1 MVGKRLRLL
10 FCAAGILAAASMSAQ
25 GDTMAPGARSASSVI
40 LGAEGW
46 TCGALPP
53 PGFYLLNYSLYYYAH
68 QIKGQDS
75 GEVDGAPFRDF
86 KASASASVF
95 RPVYVSEKT
104 LFGANLAWHAVI
116 PLVHKNQE
124 SDVFDDTMDGVG
136 DITISPLIL
145 SWHKPPFHWAAG
157 MDVVTPTGHYSST
170 DLTTIGNNHWTFEP
184 VFAISYLGENGLMA
198 DLKLMYD
205 FHTRDSALDYREG
218 QQFHL
223 DYNVG
228 VALGQDKALKV
239 GVAGYYLTSTE
250 NDSGPAGTLPDSKE
264 NVFALG
270 PSVMYCKG
278 KWSVEAKVLFE
289 TDAQNR
295 PEGTASWLKIVYS
308 F

>member
-1 MVGKRLRLL
+1 MALVSLPLQ
-10 FCAAGILAAASMSAQ
+10 A
-25 GDTMAPGARSASSVI
+25 DTIPAGARSASSAI

-53 PGFYLLNYSLYYYAH
+53 PGFYFLNYVLYYHAH
-68 QIKGQDS
+68 ELKGHDG
-75 GEVDGAPFRDF
+75 GEVEGPPFTDF
-86 KASASASVF
+86 KATALAEVL

-104 LFGANLAWHAVI
+104 LFGGNMVWHAVI
-116 PLVHKNQE
+116 PLVHKNQK
-124 SDVFDDTMDGVG
+124 SDYFDDSMDGFG
-136 DITISPLIL
+136 DIYVSPLIL
-145 SWHKPPFHWAAG
+145 AWHKPPFHWAAG
-157 MDVVTPTGHYSST
+157 LDVIAPTGHYSSS
-170 DLTTIGNNHWTFEP
+170 DITTIGNNHWTFEP
-184 VFAISYLGENGLMA
+184 AFAISYMGDNGLMA

-239 GVAGYYLTSTE
+239 GLSGYYLTSTQ
-250 NDSGPAGTLPDSKE
+250 NDSGPTGTIHDSKE
-264 NVFALG
+264 KVFALG
-270 PSVMYCKG
+270 PSVVYCKG
-278 KWSVEAKVLFE
+278 KLSIEAKVLFE

-295 PEGTASWLKIVYS
+295 PEGTATWLKLVYA